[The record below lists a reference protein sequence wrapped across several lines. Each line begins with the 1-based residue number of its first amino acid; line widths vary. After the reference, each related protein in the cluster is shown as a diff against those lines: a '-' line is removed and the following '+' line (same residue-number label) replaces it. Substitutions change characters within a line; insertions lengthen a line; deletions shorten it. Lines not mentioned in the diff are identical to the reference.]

1 MITHVLKE
9 EVIGPTMEEVG
20 IQYLSQKLT
29 SFVNVVLGTQ
39 FIIGNLI
46 KYYAFSNLLF
56 LPNTLTDTNSS
67 SSFSYH
73 SFAITRT

>member
-1 MITHVLKE
+1 MKGLVNLVHRITSQKRYA
-9 EVIGPTMEEVG
+9 

-39 FIIGNLI
+39 FIIGDVI

-56 LPNTLTDTNSS
+56 LLIKLTDTNSS
-67 SSFSYH
+67 SSFAYH
-73 SFAITRT
+73 SFAIART